1 MSSLSPCFQN
11 WQDYCSEEENFGLG
25 GDVGLLPET
34 PFEPCEHCFCLANL
48 AVDFGG

>member
-1 MSSLSPCFQN
+1 MSSLSPCSQN

-25 GDVGLLPET
+25 GDVV
-34 PFEPCEHCFCLANL
+34 PFEPCLSLSCFCLANP